1 MSDIEREVV
10 VSCPPDRVFDV
21 LSNVERLT
29 DFSEM
34 TVAVNNGPGRAVQ
47 SGDRFEQVVKVA
59 GVELETEWQVL
70 EVSTAGQVRSLRFE
84 GTSQGDVRATVTHRL
99 VPEGSGTRVTFTV
112 EYDPPYGVLGEIAD
126 KLLFERRN
134 EKDAERILGRL
145 KDICESPA

>member
-47 SGDRFEQVVKVA
+47 SGDRF
-59 GVELETEWQVL
+59 
-70 EVSTAGQVRSLRFE
+70 
-84 GTSQGDVRATVTHRL
+84 ATVTHRL